1 MSSVPR
7 KPLLLQAA
15 APPALVAA
23 VKRAADREFMSL
35 SEYIRRSLV
44 DRLRA
49 DGIDPAAESQH

>member
-1 MSSVPR
+1 V
-7 KPLLLQAA
+7 LLQAA

-44 DRLRA
+44 ERLRA
-49 DGIDPAAESQH
+49 SGIDPAGQSETARGH